1 MNAMPNQSAPDSIV
15 IPAGAS
21 RSAGIQHIECRWPL
35 DPGLRRDNG
44 SRLNHGFPDQFGLRQ
59 FTGNAP

>member
-1 MNAMPNQSAPDSIV
+1 MNTMPNESALTTV

-35 DPGLRRDNG
+35 DPGLRRDDG
-44 SRLNHGFPDQFGLRQ
+44 SRLNHGFLD
-59 FTGNAP
+59 